1 MTQAAGHPTM
11 SFGDAILAGFRQY
24 AEFGGR
30 AGVAEFWWFILF
42 VTLVTSGLGA
52 LNVATPNGVIGV
64 GSSLASLWVIGTMI
78 PTLAVGI
85 RRLRDAGRRW
95 TELFWLLIPIA
106 GLIVMAIRM
115 SEPSKP

>member
-1 MTQAAGHPTM
+1 M
-11 SFGDAILAGFRQY
+11 
-24 AEFGGR
+24 
-30 AGVAEFWWFILF
+30 
-42 VTLVTSGLGA
+42 
-52 LNVATPNGVIGV
+52 IGV

-78 PTLAVGI
+78 PTLAVGV
-85 RRLRDAGRRW
+85 RRVRDAGRRW

>member
-1 MTQAAGHPTM
+1 M

-30 AGVAEFWWFILF
+30 AGVAEFWW
-42 VTLVTSGLGA
+42 
-52 LNVATPNGVIGV
+52 
-64 GSSLASLWVIGTMI
+64 
-78 PTLAVGI
+78 
-85 RRLRDAGRRW
+85 